1 MNWIDYV
8 SCSIILLFAVMILIT
23 AVAEEQSAGCWN
35 MTSYSGWR
43 RKVWAW
49 LGDVTIWVIIRAFVA
64 AKLTMPFWV
73 ILACIKYLW

>member
-23 AVAEEQSAGCWN
+23 AVAEKHNTGCWN

-43 RKVWAW
+43 RKVWTW

-64 AKLTMPFWV
+64 AKLTMPLWV